1 MPTEA
6 SGSPSQARKDVWR
19 LYFNTKTNNGA
30 KVCCTRLMGGWVSGP
45 WNAGLLSCFVARLAS
60 APWPGGRRGRAR
72 RLGRRNSRGCSNVA
86 RSGEDEALGSHQAA

>member
-45 WNAGLLSCFVARLAS
+45 
-60 APWPGGRRGRAR
+60 
-72 RLGRRNSRGCSNVA
+72 
-86 RSGEDEALGSHQAA
+86 